1 MNLTALFSSAAPAG
15 ALLAAAFLASCS
27 GLPDH
32 VHDGSLPDDEA
43 DMSAVPQRSDQP
55 GLKDPGVESVAVIPF
70 RGREL
75 HDDSR
80 RRLYPV
86 LERLKA
92 NPAQH
97 LVIGGFSARQPSEEY
112 ARQLAEARAR
122 LVRQWFADEDIAPD
136 RLHTAAYGQETG
148 SNSVELG
155 VFTPAP

>member
-1 MNLTALFSSAAPAG
+1 MNPTTFLSR
-15 ALLAAAFLASCS
+15 AAALGVTAFLVSCS

-43 DMSAVPQRSDQP
+43 EMSAVPQRSDQL
-55 GLKDPGVESVAVIPF
+55 GLKDPGVESVAVVPF

-75 HDDSR
+75 HADSK

-92 NPAQH
+92 NPSQH
-97 LVIGGFSARQPSEEY
+97 LVIGGFSGRQPSEEY

-122 LVRQWFADEDIAPD
+122 LVRRWFEDEDISPD